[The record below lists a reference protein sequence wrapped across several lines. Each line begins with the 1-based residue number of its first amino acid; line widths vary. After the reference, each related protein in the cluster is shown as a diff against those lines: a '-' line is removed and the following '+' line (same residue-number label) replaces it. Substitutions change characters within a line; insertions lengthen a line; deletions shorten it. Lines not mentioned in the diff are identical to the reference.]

1 MPKIYSRLTIDF
13 TQPVKTT
20 ITAIQNDQ
28 NSRYIDVD
36 LKDKG
41 NPVDLTNATV
51 KIFVKRP
58 PTKTPCPKLPTDTF
72 IYNIGQIT
80 DAENGRVQFVLT
92 TDFLK
97 EPGRLECEISVE
109 KIVKDQNEVLT
120 TPIFN
125 ILVSETLKNNKLIE
139 STNEYGALVLM
150 YENIVE
156 ASRFLTDVIE
166 KIGIPGEISHENSI
180 DTLFEGLEKII
191 TFIKSGITGG
201 GDFSD
206 IINKIN
212 DTEQNLKSAITNTGN
227 DVLLGVK
234 QLLKIIDDNSK
245 SNITTYSSQKIE
257 ELINNID
264 ISEQLDNL
272 ATKEEVSKKLNIENY
287 NTDKNTFATKTELDI
302 KANKEVVE
310 NLSNSTLTKQEFN
323 NQKDNF
329 QLKNDN
335 TLATNNKTIV
345 GAINELKQSIGT
357 GQGVDLSNYY
367 NKTETN
373 NLLSE
378 KVNKTDDGLQTT
390 NKTIVGAINELKQ
403 NSVTIIN
410 DSSPNGSKVYSS
422 RKTQNELDLKVSKTD
437 YDTQV
442 DALQPKNAPTLETTS
457 KDIVLAINEVNA
469 LAKKGGSGDNPITI
483 TKTEGINVIDE
494 ELATYYTSTGD
505 WSGGGQSA
513 SKNKLS
519 SQVLTTVAAV
529 FSINTSKLKSKNSG
543 LIINTKMTNL
553 SAPKP
558 NDSRSVSASLTIGG
572 YQGQQTITRHI
583 GLGSCSGNLNVDYS
597 NNDKFYYVSLPEL
610 EMDSYVY
617 AYLNVFCF
625 RSVGAKVTVSCK
637 AVENF
642 DYNFLIS
649 NSNCSSSYFFKAG
662 GGNGDL
668 FIKNS
673 ITPVKF
679 PDKVNSCIGIG
690 NNILE
695 SVGTKDES
703 TYCSSIVGVGNYIL
717 QELEKGSSDCI
728 YGNYLLQQ
736 AKDIN
741 YGTVIGSNISEDK
754 TSAYPNY
761 KYIKKLDYPLSIGY
775 GNKLTDES
783 SNEITIGNNVL
794 GNGSNTITLGDGQIT
809 KIYCQANTITQSCDL
824 RLKDNIE
831 KVNVKEVIDALM
843 KINVIRASYRNLE
856 EFKGSNENDKHKL
869 MWDAEN
875 MSNIPLFAKDVKTN
889 DRIVTPLD
897 DNGNYIKETIKIIE
911 KQPIQKLE
919 EDNLTEYVDVEVEK
933 EIPRKE
939 VIEDC
944 KEFTPNQVLQALVVG
959 FQEQQRDILIK
970 NEKIINL
977 ESKVSQLESMIKS
990 MGENKWQKH
999 IIG

>member
-1 MPKIYSRLTIDF
+1 MKI
-13 TQPVKTT
+13 
-20 ITAIQNDQ
+20 
-28 NSRYIDVD
+28 
-36 LKDKG
+36 
-41 NPVDLTNATV
+41 
-51 KIFVKRP
+51 
-58 PTKTPCPKLPTDTF
+58 
-72 IYNIGQIT
+72 
-80 DAENGRVQFVLT
+80 
-92 TDFLK
+92 
-97 EPGRLECEISVE
+97 
-109 KIVKDQNEVLT
+109 
-120 TPIFN
+120 
-125 ILVSETLKNNKLIE
+125 LKNGMELMIVTLQQYSVDTDILTFEFEKPLDFKMESSLVQIIYEVDKLDNIKNNNI
-139 STNEYGALVLM
+139 TIQ
-150 YENIVE
+150 EN
-156 ASRFLTDVIE
+156 
-166 KIGIPGEISHENSI
+166 ENSI
-180 DTLFEGLEKII
+180 SIIWRVKESVTLTAGDKQVQIVIRNGNKVYLSKVFIIKILESLNVDNKIVETNLSYLEYWEERIKELAERIEQFEGTDLSQYVTETLFNERLESYFDKLEIQEKLDKKADKEQLSNKLDTKIYNQDKSSFALNTELNKKANI
-191 TFIKSGITGG
+191 NDVYIKNDTY
-201 GDFSD
+201 
-206 IINKIN
+206 NKIEV
-212 DTEQNLKSAITNTGN
+212 D
-227 DVLLGVK
+227 
-234 QLLKIIDDNSK
+234 QLID
-245 SNITTYSSQKIE
+245 
-257 ELINNID
+257 NID

-519 SQVLTTVAAV
+519 AQVLTTVAAV
-529 FSINTSKLKSKNSG
+529 FSINTSKLKGKNSG

-649 NSNCSSSYFFKAG
+649 NSNCSSAYFFKAG

-673 ITPVKF
+673 ITPIKF

-809 KIYCQANTITQSCDL
+809 KIYCQANTITQSCDP

-959 FQEQQRDILIK
+959 FQEQQRDILSK

-977 ESKVSQLESMIKS
+977 ESKVSQLEDIIKS
-990 MGENKWQKH
+990 
-999 IIG
+999 IIK

>member
-1 MPKIYSRLTIDF
+1 MKI
-13 TQPVKTT
+13 
-20 ITAIQNDQ
+20 
-28 NSRYIDVD
+28 
-36 LKDKG
+36 
-41 NPVDLTNATV
+41 
-51 KIFVKRP
+51 
-58 PTKTPCPKLPTDTF
+58 
-72 IYNIGQIT
+72 
-80 DAENGRVQFVLT
+80 
-92 TDFLK
+92 
-97 EPGRLECEISVE
+97 
-109 KIVKDQNEVLT
+109 
-120 TPIFN
+120 
-125 ILVSETLKNNKLIE
+125 LKNGMELMIVTLQQYSVDTDILTFEFEKPLDFKMESSLVQIICEVDKLDNIKNNNI
-139 STNEYGALVLM
+139 TIQ
-150 YENIVE
+150 EN
-156 ASRFLTDVIE
+156 
-166 KIGIPGEISHENSI
+166 ENSI
-180 DTLFEGLEKII
+180 SIIWRVKESVTLTAGDKKAQIVIRNGNKIYLSKVFIIKVLESLNVDNKIVETNLSYLEYWEERIKELAEKIEQFEGTDLSQYVTETLLNERLENYFNKLEIQEKLDKKADKEALASKLDTKIYNQDKSSFALNTELNKKANI
-191 TFIKSGITGG
+191 NDVYIKNDTY
-201 GDFSD
+201 
-206 IINKIN
+206 NKIEV
-212 DTEQNLKSAITNTGN
+212 D
-227 DVLLGVK
+227 
-234 QLLKIIDDNSK
+234 QLID
-245 SNITTYSSQKIE
+245 
-257 ELINNID
+257 NID

-287 NTDKNTFATKTELDI
+287 NTDKNTFATKTELES
-302 KANKEVVE
+302 KANKGVVE

-323 NQKDNF
+323 TQKDNF

-335 TLATNNKTIV
+335 TLATNNKTVV

-357 GQGVDLSNYY
+357 GQGADLSNYY
-367 NKTETN
+367 NKIETN
-373 NLLSE
+373 NLLNE
-378 KVNKTDDGLQTT
+378 KVNKTD
-390 NKTIVGAINELKQ
+390 
-403 NSVTIIN
+403 
-410 DSSPNGSKVYSS
+410 
-422 RKTQNELDLKVSKTD
+422 
-437 YDTQV
+437 YDIQV
-442 DALQPKNAPTLETTS
+442 EALQPKNAPTLETTS

-505 WSGGGQSA
+505 WRGGGQSA

-519 SQVLTTVAAV
+519 AQVLTTVAAV
-529 FSINTSKLKSKNSG
+529 FSINTSKLKGKNSG

-617 AYLNVFCF
+617 AYLNVSCF

-637 AVENF
+637 AVEKF

-673 ITPVKF
+673 ITPIKF

-809 KIYCQANTITQSCDL
+809 KIYCQANTITQSCDP

-843 KINVIRASYRNLE
+843 EINVIRASYRNLE

-959 FQEQQRDILIK
+959 FQEQQRDILSK

-977 ESKVSQLESMIKS
+977 ESKVSQLEDIIKS
-990 MGENKWQKH
+990 
-999 IIG
+999 IIK

>member
-1 MPKIYSRLTIDF
+1 MKI
-13 TQPVKTT
+13 
-20 ITAIQNDQ
+20 
-28 NSRYIDVD
+28 
-36 LKDKG
+36 
-41 NPVDLTNATV
+41 
-51 KIFVKRP
+51 
-58 PTKTPCPKLPTDTF
+58 
-72 IYNIGQIT
+72 
-80 DAENGRVQFVLT
+80 
-92 TDFLK
+92 
-97 EPGRLECEISVE
+97 
-109 KIVKDQNEVLT
+109 
-120 TPIFN
+120 
-125 ILVSETLKNNKLIE
+125 LKNGMELMIITLQQYSVDTDILTFEFEKPLDFKMESSLVQIIYEVDKLDNIKNNNITIE
-139 STNEYGALVLM
+139 
-150 YENIVE
+150 EN
-156 ASRFLTDVIE
+156 
-166 KIGIPGEISHENSI
+166 ENSI
-180 DTLFEGLEKII
+180 SVIWRVKESVTLTAGDKQVQIVIRNGNKVYLSKVFIIKILESLNVDNKIVETNLSYLEYWEERIKELAEKIEQFEGTDLSQYVTETLFNERLESYFDKLEIQEKLDKKADKEALASKLDTKIYNQDKSSFALNTELNKKANI
-191 TFIKSGITGG
+191 NDVYIKNDTY
-201 GDFSD
+201 
-206 IINKIN
+206 NKIEV
-212 DTEQNLKSAITNTGN
+212 D
-227 DVLLGVK
+227 
-234 QLLKIIDDNSK
+234 QLID
-245 SNITTYSSQKIE
+245 
-257 ELINNID
+257 NID
-264 ISEQLDNL
+264 ISGQLDNL

-287 NTDKNTFATKTELDI
+287 NTDKNTFATKTELES
-302 KANKEVVE
+302 KANKGVVE

-329 QLKNDN
+329 QLKNDT
-335 TLATNNKTIV
+335 TLATNNKTVV
-345 GAINELKQSIGT
+345 GAINELRQSIGT
-357 GQGVDLSNYY
+357 GQEVDLSNYY

-373 NLLSE
+373 NLLNE
-378 KVNKTDDGLQTT
+378 KVNKTD
-390 NKTIVGAINELKQ
+390 
-403 NSVTIIN
+403 
-410 DSSPNGSKVYSS
+410 
-422 RKTQNELDLKVSKTD
+422 
-437 YDTQV
+437 YDIQV
-442 DALQPKNAPTLETTS
+442 EALQPKNAPTLETTS

-519 SQVLTTVAAV
+519 AQVLTTVAAV
-529 FSINTSKLKSKNSG
+529 FSINTSKLKGKNGG

-617 AYLNVFCF
+617 AYLNVSCF

-761 KYIKKLDYPLSIGY
+761 KYIRKLDYPLSIGY

-809 KIYCQANTITQSCDL
+809 KIYCQANTITQSCDP

-944 KEFTPNQVLQALVVG
+944 KEFAPNQVLQALVVG
-959 FQEQQRDILIK
+959 FQEQQRDILSK

-977 ESKVSQLESMIKS
+977 ESKVSQLEDIIKS
-990 MGENKWQKH
+990 
-999 IIG
+999 IIK

>member
-1 MPKIYSRLTIDF
+1 MKI
-13 TQPVKTT
+13 
-20 ITAIQNDQ
+20 
-28 NSRYIDVD
+28 
-36 LKDKG
+36 
-41 NPVDLTNATV
+41 
-51 KIFVKRP
+51 
-58 PTKTPCPKLPTDTF
+58 
-72 IYNIGQIT
+72 
-80 DAENGRVQFVLT
+80 
-92 TDFLK
+92 
-97 EPGRLECEISVE
+97 
-109 KIVKDQNEVLT
+109 
-120 TPIFN
+120 
-125 ILVSETLKNNKLIE
+125 LKNGMELMIVTLQQYSVDTDILTFEFEKPLDFKMESSLVQIIYEIDKLDNIKNNNI
-139 STNEYGALVLM
+139 TIQ
-150 YENIVE
+150 EN
-156 ASRFLTDVIE
+156 
-166 KIGIPGEISHENSI
+166 ENSI
-180 DTLFEGLEKII
+180 SIIWRVKESVTLTAGDKQVQIVIRNGNKVYLSKVFIIKILESLNVDNKIVETNLSYLEYWEERIKELAERIEQFEGTDLSQYVTETLFNERLENYFNKLEIQEKLDKKADKEALASKLDTKIYNQDKSSFALNTELNKKANI
-191 TFIKSGITGG
+191 NDVYIKNDTY
-201 GDFSD
+201 
-206 IINKIN
+206 NKIEV
-212 DTEQNLKSAITNTGN
+212 D
-227 DVLLGVK
+227 
-234 QLLKIIDDNSK
+234 QLID
-245 SNITTYSSQKIE
+245 
-257 ELINNID
+257 NID

-287 NTDKNTFATKTELDI
+287 NTDKNTFATKTELDT

-335 TLATNNKTIV
+335 TLATNNKTVV

-357 GQGVDLSNYY
+357 GQGSDLSNYY

-373 NLLSE
+373 NLLNE
-378 KVNKTDDGLQTT
+378 KVNKTD
-390 NKTIVGAINELKQ
+390 
-403 NSVTIIN
+403 
-410 DSSPNGSKVYSS
+410 
-422 RKTQNELDLKVSKTD
+422 
-437 YDTQV
+437 YDIQV

-572 YQGQQTITRHI
+572 YQGQQTITKHI

-617 AYLNVFCF
+617 VYLNVSCF

-673 ITPVKF
+673 ITPIKF

-809 KIYCQANTITQSCDL
+809 GIYCQANTITQSCDP

-959 FQEQQRDILIK
+959 FQEQQRDILSK

-977 ESKVSQLESMIKS
+977 ESKVSQLEDIIKS
-990 MGENKWQKH
+990 
-999 IIG
+999 IIK

>member
-1 MPKIYSRLTIDF
+1 MRVLKNDVELIAVNLQQYSSNNDILTFEFEKPLDFKMEGNLVQIIYETDKLDNIKNNNITIEEIENKIVINWRIKESITLTTGDKRTQIVIKNNDSVYLSKVFIIKVLESLNVDNEIVETNLSYLEYWEERIKELAEKIEQFEGTDLSQYVTETLFNERLESYFDKLEIQEKLDKKADKEALASKLDTKIYNQDKSSFALNTELNKKANI
-13 TQPVKTT
+13 
-20 ITAIQNDQ
+20 NDV
-28 NSRYIDVD
+28 YI
-36 LKDKG
+36 K
-41 NPVDLTNATV
+41 N
-51 KIFVKRP
+51 
-58 PTKTPCPKLPTDTF
+58 DT
-72 IYNIGQIT
+72 Y
-80 DAENGRVQFVLT
+80 
-92 TDFLK
+92 
-97 EPGRLECEISVE
+97 
-109 KIVKDQNEVLT
+109 
-120 TPIFN
+120 
-125 ILVSETLKNNKLIE
+125 
-139 STNEYGALVLM
+139 
-150 YENIVE
+150 
-156 ASRFLTDVIE
+156 
-166 KIGIPGEISHENSI
+166 
-180 DTLFEGLEKII
+180 
-191 TFIKSGITGG
+191 
-201 GDFSD
+201 
-206 IINKIN
+206 NKIEV
-212 DTEQNLKSAITNTGN
+212 D
-227 DVLLGVK
+227 
-234 QLLKIIDDNSK
+234 QLID
-245 SNITTYSSQKIE
+245 
-257 ELINNID
+257 NID
-264 ISEQLDNL
+264 ISGQLDNL

-287 NTDKNTFATKTELDI
+287 NTDKNTFATKTELES
-302 KANKEVVE
+302 KANKGVVE

-323 NQKDNF
+323 NPKDNF
-329 QLKNDN
+329 QLKNDT
-335 TLATNNKTIV
+335 TLATNNKTVV
-345 GAINELKQSIGT
+345 GAINELRQSIGT
-357 GQGVDLSNYY
+357 GQEVDLSNYY

-373 NLLSE
+373 NLLNE
-378 KVNKTDDGLQTT
+378 KVNKTD
-390 NKTIVGAINELKQ
+390 
-403 NSVTIIN
+403 
-410 DSSPNGSKVYSS
+410 
-422 RKTQNELDLKVSKTD
+422 
-437 YDTQV
+437 YDIQV
-442 DALQPKNAPTLETTS
+442 EALQPKNAPTLETTS

-519 SQVLTTVAAV
+519 AQVLTTVAAV
-529 FSINTSKLKSKNSG
+529 FSINTSKLKGKNGG

-617 AYLNVFCF
+617 AYLNVSCF

-761 KYIKKLDYPLSIGY
+761 KYIRKLDYPLSIGY

-809 KIYCQANTITQSCDL
+809 KIYCQANTITQSCDP

-944 KEFTPNQVLQALVVG
+944 KEFAPNQVLQALVVG
-959 FQEQQRDILIK
+959 FQEQQRDILSK

-977 ESKVSQLESMIKS
+977 ESKVSQLEDIIKS
-990 MGENKWQKH
+990 
-999 IIG
+999 IIK